1 MTQYATK
8 IYRFFETLDDSVT
21 SVTLRAG
28 MDRRSEQTIEKWAP
42 PFEPE
47 NIADIVDE
55 TMQSEQ
61 QGRLI
66 AYCQSKQVK
75 SISFSNLHTI
85 AQSETALLVDGILRM
100 AEEQRRF
107 VATITDSFQVM
118 HETIQE
124 TIMKERTHH
133 EEVAELQLAVA
144 LAEKEQEQEEKSTVQ
159 SAIEMFG
166 TVLQAKNGQK
176 LDIKKYLLDNP
187 DIVDT
192 LLKDDD
198 IVTLVTEKMLK

>member
-1 MTQYATK
+1 MSQYATK
-8 IYRFFETLDDSVT
+8 IYRFFETLDENVT
-21 SVTLRAG
+21 VVTLRAG
-28 MDRRSEQTIEKWAP
+28 MDRRSEQTIEKWMP

-47 NIADIVDE
+47 NIADIIDE

-66 AYCQSKQVK
+66 AYCQSKQIK

-124 TIMKERTHH
+124 TIMKERMHH
-133 EEVAELQLAVA
+133 EEISELQLAVA
-144 LAEKEQEQEEKSTVQ
+144 LAEKEQEQEDKSTVQ

-187 DIVDT
+187 EIVDT

>member
-8 IYRFFETLDDSVT
+8 IYRFFETLDENVT

-66 AYCQSKQVK
+66 AYCQSKQIK

-198 IVTLVTEKMLK
+198 IVTLVTDKMIK

>member
-1 MTQYATK
+1 MSQYATK
-8 IYRFFETLDDSVT
+8 IYRFFETLDENVT

-42 PFEPE
+42 PYEPE
-47 NIADIVDE
+47 NIADIIDE

-66 AYCQSKQVK
+66 AYAQSKQVK

-176 LDIKKYLLDNP
+176 LDIKKYLLENP
-187 DIVDT
+187 DIVDS

>member
-8 IYRFFETLDDSVT
+8 IYRFFETLDENVT

-187 DIVDT
+187 DIVDS

>member
-8 IYRFFETLDDSVT
+8 IYRFFETLDENVT

-66 AYCQSKQVK
+66 AYCQSKQIK

-144 LAEKEQEQEEKSTVQ
+144 LAEKEQEQEDKSTVQ

-198 IVTLVTEKMLK
+198 IVTLVTDKMIK

>member
-8 IYRFFETLDDSVT
+8 IYRFFETLDENVT